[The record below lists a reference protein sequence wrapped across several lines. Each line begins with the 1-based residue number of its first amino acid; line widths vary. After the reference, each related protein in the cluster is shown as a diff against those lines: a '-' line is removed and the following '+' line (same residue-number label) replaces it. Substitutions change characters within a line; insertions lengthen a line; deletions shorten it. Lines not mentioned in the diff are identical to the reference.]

1 MEQTVLREGVR
12 RLVQTAVSGIS
23 DDARLLLTQALERE
37 TNATARSMLSSMLE
51 NVDIA
56 KAEGKAV
63 CQSPGYPT
71 TYAFF
76 GEDTFPAGLDGLLGA
91 ELVAATKAGYLRPS
105 IVHPLTRKNS
115 GDNTGIGMPNIE
127 YIPVPGQQYLDLY
140 ISFKGCGAELGNAM
154 QIFTPA
160 KLGKDFSGLKR
171 FVLETAVNAG
181 GKPCPP
187 YAIGIGIGGQMDVCA
202 RLSRRAVSTRRWDD
216 HNPDPQLDALEEE
229 LRDGINSL
237 KLGAAGTG
245 GDTIALGV
253 KIAIAATHTAIAPV
267 AVNFHCWVAR
277 RSGLRIY
284 PDGRMEKL
292 L

>member
-1 MEQTVLREGVR
+1 MQTVLEREAD
-12 RLVQTAVSGIS
+12 RLVHRAVSEIS
-23 DDARLLLTQALERE
+23 DDAKRLLTQALEHE
-37 TNATARSMLSSMLE
+37 SNETARSMLSSMLK

-56 KAEGKAV
+56 KRERRAV

-71 TYAFF
+71 VYAMY
-76 GEDTFPAGLDGLLGA
+76 GDTVPNNLEEIFSAALLK
-91 ELVAATKAGYLRPS
+91 ATREGYLRPS

-127 YIPVPGQQYLDLY
+127 YIHVPSQDFLDLY

-154 QIFTPA
+154 EIFTPA
-160 KLGKDFSGLKR
+160 KLGKDLSGLKR
-171 FVLETAVNAG
+171 FVLETAVKAG

-187 YAIGIGIGGQMDVCA
+187 YCIGIGIGGQMDVCA
-202 RLSRRAVSTRRWDD
+202 RLSRRAISTRAWDD
-216 HNPDPQLDALEEE
+216 RNPDPQLDALEQE
-229 LRDGINSL
+229 LKDGINSL

-267 AVNFHCWVAR
+267 AVNFHCWTAR
-277 RSGLRIY
+277 RGGIRIH
-284 PDGRMEKL
+284 PDGHVEKL

>member
-216 HNPDPQLDALEEE
+216 HNPDPQLDALEQE
-229 LRDGINSL
+229 LRDQINSL